1 MLLKLTDPDTAFR
14 DNDVL
19 YDVGAPLPAGSTENQ
34 LKFSYRV
41 RSNMS
46 GGQVKIEFPGDGW
59 AITKA
64 LTADAVSTADAWSRY
79 ITTNLVEVHQKIGD
93 APTVLLRIGRE
104 GKLLEER

>member
-1 MLLKLTDPDTAFR
+1 M
-14 DNDVL
+14 L

-41 RSNMS
+41 DKNMS

-64 LTADAVSTADAWSRY
+64 LTEDDAADGEGAWNRY
-79 ITTNLVEVHQKIGD
+79 SHYG
-93 APTVLLRIGRE
+93 VLS
-104 GKLLEER
+104 